1 MLDYKKLIEVCL
13 EKGIEEVE
21 ITESTSKEME
31 LNFFNGALE
40 NNTTSDV
47 TRITVK
53 GLIKGKDSTYD
64 IENLNLDYSEIADV
78 LLNNIKANNS
88 NEVSSIFEGSEEYPV
103 IEKVESDFE
112 EYSIEEK
119 INLLASIEKEL
130 KSKDERIV
138 YIPHLQYAEEESSKR
153 IINSKGLDISKSNKY
168 CVLVAGVVAS
178 ENGNTQS
185 GFKID
190 IKNKYKDL
198 NIKEVIEKSVEE
210 ALSML
215 SAKSMDSCVCP
226 VIIENDAMK
235 SLFSAF
241 SSIFT
246 GAAALRKI
254 TPLIG
259 KENTQIMSEKIT
271 ILDTP
276 LNKDA
281 ILKQPFD
288 DEGVACYDKAV
299 VENGVFKGMLHNLKT
314 AQAFNTKS
322 TGNGFGRGVS
332 GCNLHITKGSVSK
345 EEMISSIEYGLLLT
359 GFDGLHAGVNAISG
373 DFSLKTSG
381 YLIENGKISR
391 PVTLIVVS
399 GNFLSIMNEI
409 EEVGSDLKLDYTGVG
424 APSIK
429 FKSLSVSG
437 N

>member
-53 GLIKGKDSTYD
+53 ALIKGKDSTYD

-88 NEVSSIFEGSEEYPV
+88 NEVSSIFE
-103 IEKVESDFE
+103 
-112 EYSIEEK
+112 YSIEEK

-130 KSKDERIV
+130 KSKDERIIH
-138 YIPHLQYAEEESSKR
+138 IPYLQYAEEESSKR

-226 VIIENDAMK
+226 VIVENDAMK

-246 GAAALRKI
+246 GTAALRKI

-381 YLIENGKISR
+381 YLIESGKISR